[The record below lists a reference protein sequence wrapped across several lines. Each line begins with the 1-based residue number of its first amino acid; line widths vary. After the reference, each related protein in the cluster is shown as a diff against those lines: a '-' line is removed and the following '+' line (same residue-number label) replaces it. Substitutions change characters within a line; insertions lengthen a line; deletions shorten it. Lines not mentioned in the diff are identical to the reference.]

1 MTIQV
6 AEQIRRQDWM
16 RILALSERK
25 DIEAACQSLPP
36 FPNFRLV
43 RGPEIG
49 MVMVQGRTGG
59 VGAPFNLGEAT
70 VTRCTLQVDQG
81 AVGTAYVLG
90 RDRRHAELAALL
102 DALLLDPE
110 RQPDVLSIVVRPL
123 AAILHAQEAAQAQK
137 AAATKVEFFT
147 MARETDQK

>member
-1 MTIQV
+1 MPT
-6 AEQIRRQDWM
+6 AEPMDRKGWM

-25 DIEAACQSLPP
+25 DIEAACHNLEP
-36 FPNFRLV
+36 FPDYRLV

-59 VGAPFNLGEAT
+59 IGAPFNLGEAT

-81 AVGTAYVLG
+81 AAGTAYVLG

-110 RQPDVLSIVVRPL
+110 RQPEVLSAVVRPL
-123 AAILHAQEAAQAQK
+123 SAILCAREAEQNKKTAS
-137 AAATKVEFFT
+137 TKVEFFT
-147 MARETDQK
+147 MARGD

>member
-1 MTIQV
+1 MTV
-6 AEQIRRQDWM
+6 AEQIMRKDWI
-16 RILALSERK
+16 RILAHSERK
-25 DIEAACQSLPP
+25 DIEAACQSLSP
-36 FPNFRLV
+36 FPEYRLV

-81 AVGTAYVLG
+81 AAGTAYILG

-102 DALLLDPE
+102 DALLLDPN
-110 RQPDVLSIVVRPL
+110 RQPDVMAIVVRPL
-123 AAILHAQEAAQAQK
+123 ASILHAREAEQAQK
-137 AAATKVEFFT
+137 TAATKVEFFT
-147 MARETDQK
+147 MARETHQK

>member
-1 MTIQV
+1 VAMAV
-6 AEQIRRQDWM
+6 AEQMRRQNWM

-25 DIEAACQSLPP
+25 DIEAASQSLTP
-36 FPNFRLV
+36 FPDYRLV

-49 MVMVQGRTGG
+49 MLMVQGRTGG

-70 VTRCTLQVDQG
+70 VTRCTLQVDCG
-81 AVGTAYVLG
+81 ATGTAYVLG

-110 RQPDVLSIVVRPL
+110 RQPEVMSTVIRPL
-123 AAILHAQEAAQAQK
+123 AALLRSREAEQTQK
-137 AAATKVEFFT
+137 TAATKVEFFT
-147 MARETDQK
+147 MARGD

>member
-1 MTIQV
+1 MD
-6 AEQIRRQDWM
+6 RKGWM

-25 DIEAACQSLPP
+25 DIEAACQNLEPLPDY
-36 FPNFRLV
+36 RLV

-59 VGAPFNLGEAT
+59 IGAPFNLGEAT

-81 AVGTAYVLG
+81 AAGTAYVLG

-110 RQPDVLSIVVRPL
+110 RQSEVLSAVVRPL
-123 AAILHAQEAAQAQK
+123 SAILCAREAEQK
-137 AAATKVEFFT
+137 QKTASTKVEFFT
-147 MARETDQK
+147 MARGD

>member
-1 MTIQV
+1 MSIDKQKP
-6 AEQIRRQDWM
+6 RRDWM

-25 DIEAACQSLPP
+25 DIEAASQSLAP
-36 FPNFRLV
+36 FPDYRLV

-59 VGAPFNLGEAT
+59 VGGPFNLGEAT
-70 VTRCTLQVDQG
+70 VTRCTLQVDCG
-81 AVGTAYVLG
+81 AAGTAYVLG

-110 RQPDVLSIVVRPL
+110 RQAEVMSTVVRPL
-123 AAILHAQEAAQAQK
+123 AVLLRSREAEQTQK
-137 AAATKVEFFT
+137 TAATKVEFFT
-147 MARETDQK
+147 LARGE

>member
-1 MTIQV
+1 MMPTV
-6 AEQIRRQDWM
+6 EPMDRKGWM

-25 DIEAACQSLPP
+25 DIEAACHNLEP
-36 FPNFRLV
+36 FPDYRLV

-59 VGAPFNLGEAT
+59 IGAPFNLGEAT

-81 AVGTAYVLG
+81 AAGTAYVLG

-110 RQPDVLSIVVRPL
+110 RQPEVLSAVVRPL
-123 AAILHAQEAAQAQK
+123 VAILGAREAEQHQK
-137 AAATKVEFFT
+137 TASTKVEFFT
-147 MARETDQK
+147 MARGD

>member
-1 MTIQV
+1 MPTV
-6 AEQIRRQDWM
+6 EQMDRKGWM
-16 RILALSERK
+16 RILARSERK
-25 DIEAACQSLPP
+25 DIEAACHHLEPLPDY
-36 FPNFRLV
+36 RLV

-59 VGAPFNLGEAT
+59 IGAPFNLGEAT

-81 AVGTAYVLG
+81 AAGTAYVLG

-110 RQPDVLSIVVRPL
+110 RQPEVLSAVVRPL
-123 AAILHAQEAAQAQK
+123 SAILCAREAEQNQK
-137 AAATKVEFFT
+137 TASTKVEFFT
-147 MARETDQK
+147 MARGD